1 MNNNDCSVFTNKK
14 GKIMQ
19 DAEVQYGYKDETKNY
34 DEIKKNNK
42 NRINGYQKE
51 FNMKIIKNE
60 NTTNSLNNSQINLM
74 KNHLKLIC
82 EKTEEGIKNYHKFK
96 DEKEKNENNTYQN
109 FFPSLDIKPLT
120 KEITSYKEQSENIQY
135 QLENIYNIS
144 KINELESLIKK
155 KKGICQKLKNENK
168 TLNNLIKDQSK
179 GMGEFLLR
187 FDNTNEIEEISK
199 KIKNERDEMRM
210 NKEMSRAIESKIK
223 CQNNKKA
230 NIEKQINLIKE
241 SIEYYKKK
249 RTKEIKNYS
258 LQNLTEKEE
267 NEIKKLEEEKK
278 NLEDDNLVAVKQ
290 YKIEIRN
297 QISTINE
304 LNNDIQ
310 YILFTLKAIE
320 QQKRIDEL
328 KKKEN
333 LRIKN
338 KQMKR
343 NKSQNILTHNNNK
356 KINRVK
362 NLSRDNIKKNNPYDD
377 AFLTRTPTF
386 KTNIKFGKPFEINR
400 FNKDNFYSKKLCKI
414 IPHINNNN
422 NKRKGDIHEVGNEYE
437 SNKINYMTNNK
448 VIEQIKNLQNEIQ
461 NTLKNDIIIDNLP
474 NNIHNF
480 NDRKVDNKEKS
491 QDKFNEQSSITAI
504 PYNDSTD
511 IKNDFEFFNNEI
523 EKQNLCKNI
532 DKENQFPNIKR
543 KPFDKINFK

>member
-249 RTKEIKNYS
+249 E
-258 LQNLTEKEE
+258 Q
-267 NEIKKLEEEKK
+267 KK
-278 NLEDDNLVAVKQ
+278 
-290 YKIEIRN
+290 
-297 QISTINE
+297 
-304 LNNDIQ
+304 
-310 YILFTLKAIE
+310 
-320 QQKRIDEL
+320 
-328 KKKEN
+328 
-333 LRIKN
+333 
-338 KQMKR
+338 
-343 NKSQNILTHNNNK
+343 
-356 KINRVK
+356 
-362 NLSRDNIKKNNPYDD
+362 
-377 AFLTRTPTF
+377 
-386 KTNIKFGKPFEINR
+386 
-400 FNKDNFYSKKLCKI
+400 
-414 IPHINNNN
+414 
-422 NKRKGDIHEVGNEYE
+422 
-437 SNKINYMTNNK
+437 
-448 VIEQIKNLQNEIQ
+448 
-461 NTLKNDIIIDNLP
+461 
-474 NNIHNF
+474 
-480 NDRKVDNKEKS
+480 
-491 QDKFNEQSSITAI
+491 
-504 PYNDSTD
+504 
-511 IKNDFEFFNNEI
+511 
-523 EKQNLCKNI
+523 
-532 DKENQFPNIKR
+532 
-543 KPFDKINFK
+543 